1 MKLLTKLLCIC
12 GAVVSLSSHAAL
24 DIVITE
30 GVDSARKI
38 AVVPFKWLGTGPRP
52 SPISDVVAS
61 DLRFSGRFSPTGKF
75 SMPQTPAFSKDIDY
89 QAWLPTQIEAMVIG
103 TIKPYSDGRYIVGFE
118 LIDVLRGQV
127 TGGKAQM
134 LNGGQLVSSNDHILE
149 SRETVISATEF
160 RQYGHRISD
169 IVYEKLTG
177 DRGAFRTKIAYVL
190 VDRANPKYKYRLMIA
205 DFDGHNE
212 TEILRSK
219 EPLMS
224 PSWSPDGTKLAYAS
238 FENRRQQIF
247 IQDIYTQKREKVS
260 SYRGINSAPKWSPDG
275 KSLAIV
281 LSKDGNP
288 DVYTLHLA
296 TQKLTRITKNRA
308 IDTEPSWSPDGKN
321 LLFTS
326 ERGGKPQIYQ
336 VNLQSKRI
344 SRVTFEGEMNLGGS
358 YIPNND
364 QIVVVNR
371 TRGKYH
377 IAKQALK
384 FGSLQV
390 LTKTRLDESPS
401 IAPNGSMVIYGT
413 MHRGKQVLGLVSID
427 GRFKA
432 RLPVSE
438 GEVKAPAWS
447 PFIF

>member
-1 MKLLTKLLCIC
+1 MKFIPKILCIC
-12 GAVVSLSSHAAL
+12 SAIVSLSSHATL

-30 GVDSARKI
+30 GVDSARKV

-52 SPISDVVAS
+52 ESITNVVAS
-61 DLRFSGRFSPTGKF
+61 DLRFSGRFSPTANF
-75 SMPQTPAFSKDIDY
+75 SMPQTPSTDKEVDY
-89 QAWLPTQIEAMVIG
+89 DAWLPTEVEAMVVG
-103 TIKPYSDGRYIVGFE
+103 TIKPYSEGRYIVGFE
-118 LIDVLRGQV
+118 LIDVLRAQM
-127 TGGKAQM
+127 TGGTSQM
-134 LNGGQLVSSNDHILE
+134 LNNGQLVNSNDHILD
-149 SRETVISATEF
+149 SRETVISAQEF

-190 VDRANPKYKYRLMIA
+190 VDRTNPKYKYRLMIA

-212 TEILRSK
+212 AEILRSK

-224 PSWSPDGTKLAYAS
+224 PSWSPDGTKLAYVS
-238 FENRRQQIF
+238 FENKRQQIF

-260 SYRGINSAPKWSPDG
+260 SYSGINSAPKWSPDG

-296 TQKLTRITKNRA
+296 TKRLVRVTKNRA
-308 IDTEPSWSPDGKN
+308 IDTEPSWSPDGN
-321 LLFTS
+321 SLLFTS

-336 VNLQSKRI
+336 VNLLSKRVT
-344 SRVTFEGEMNLGGS
+344 RVTFDGEMNLGGS
-358 YIPNND
+358 FIPENG

-377 IAKQALK
+377 IAKQELK
-384 FGSLQV
+384 FGNLQV

-401 IAPNGSMVIYGT
+401 VAPNGGMIIYGT

>member
-1 MKLLTKLLCIC
+1 MKLISKILCASSIFISV
-12 GAVVSLSSHAAL
+12 ASHAAL

-52 SPISDVVAS
+52 GSLTNVVSS
-61 DLRFSGRFSPTGKF
+61 DLRFSGRFSPTPVF
-75 SMPQTPAFSKDIDY
+75 SMPQTPSLSSEIDY
-89 QAWLPTQIEAMVIG
+89 SSWNSSQIEAMVVG
-103 TIKPYSDGRYIVGFE
+103 TIKPYTGGRYIVGFE
-118 LIDVLRGQV
+118 LIDVLRAQV

-134 LNGGQLVSSNDHILE
+134 LNGGQLVNSNDHILD
-149 SRETVISATEF
+149 SRETVISAAEF

-177 DRGAFRTKIAYVL
+177 ERGAFRTKIAYVL
-190 VDRANPKYKYRLMIA
+190 VDRSNPDYKYRLMIA

-212 TEILRSK
+212 SEILRSK

-224 PSWSPDGTKLAYAS
+224 PSWSPDGTKLVYVS

-247 IQDIYTQKREKVS
+247 IQDIYTQQRQRVS
-260 SYRGINSAPKWSPDG
+260 SYKGINSAPRFSPDG

-288 DVYTLHLA
+288 DIYTLEIA
-296 TQKLTRITKNRA
+296 TKSLKRITRNRA
-308 IDTEPSWSPDGKN
+308 IDTEPNWSPDGNN

-336 VNLQSKRI
+336 VNLQTKRI
-344 SRVTFEGEMNLGGS
+344 TRVTFEGEMNLGGS
-358 YIPNND
+358 YIDNND
-364 QIVVVNR
+364 QIVMVNR

-401 IAPNGSMVIYGT
+401 VAPNGSMIIYGT

-432 RLPVSE
+432 RLPVSD

>member
-1 MKLLTKLLCIC
+1 MKLLPKILCLCSALYSI
-12 GAVVSLSSHAAL
+12 SSHAAL

-30 GVDSARKI
+30 GVDSARKV

-52 SPISDVVAS
+52 ASITNVISS
-61 DLRFSGRFSPTGKF
+61 DLRFSGRFSPTALF
-75 SMPQTPAFSKDIDY
+75 SMPQNPSTDSEIDY
-89 QAWLPTQIEAMVIG
+89 AAWGATQIEAIVVG
-103 TIKPYSDGRYIVGFE
+103 TIKPYTQGRYIVGFE
-118 LIDVLRGQV
+118 LIDVLRAQV
-127 TGGKAQM
+127 TNGSAKVLSGGK
-134 LNGGQLVSSNDHILE
+134 LITSNDHILD
-149 SRETVISATEF
+149 SRETVISAKEF

-169 IVYEKLTG
+169 VVYEKLTG
-177 DRGAFRTKIAYVL
+177 ERGAFRTKIAYVL
-190 VDRANPKYKYRLMIA
+190 VDRNNPTYKYRLMIA

-224 PSWSPDGTKLAYAS
+224 PSWSPDGTKLVYAS

-260 SYRGINSAPKWSPDG
+260 SYRGINSAPRFSPDG
-275 KSLAIV
+275 KSLALV

-288 DVYTLHLA
+288 DIYTLHLA
-296 TQKLTRITKNRA
+296 TKRLVRVTRNRA
-308 IDTEPSWSPDGKN
+308 IDTEPSWSPDGKK

-336 VNLQSKRI
+336 VNLVSKRI
-344 SRVTFEGEMNLGGS
+344 TRVTFDGEMNLGAS
-358 YIPNND
+358 YIGKNG

-377 IAKQALK
+377 IAKQDIK
-384 FGSLQV
+384 FGNVQV

-401 IAPNGSMVIYGT
+401 VAPNGSMIIYGT
-413 MHRGKQVLGLVSID
+413 MHRGRQVLGLVSID